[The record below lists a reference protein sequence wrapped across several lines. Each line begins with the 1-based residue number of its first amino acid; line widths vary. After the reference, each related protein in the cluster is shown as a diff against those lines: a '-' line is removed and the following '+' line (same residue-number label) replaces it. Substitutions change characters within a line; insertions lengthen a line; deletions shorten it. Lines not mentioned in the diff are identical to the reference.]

1 MYPKDDHALLIDL
14 ITGCDKAFSNV
25 YHTYHR
31 QVYTYLYRRTESVT
45 FAEELVQL
53 SFIKLWKNASALNP
67 NIALNVQLFRICR
80 TVMIDEIRRLAV
92 RKNTEMSY
100 LDVVGEPS
108 ASNDALVKQLNDDIH
123 SAISALPPARKKIFQ
138 LSRIEGYSHKE
149 IAQMM
154 SISTSTVEDHIG
166 KALKLLRRKLR
177 DSIFFFFI

>member
-1 MYPKDDHALLIDL
+1 MHEIDDHDILIDL
-14 ITGCDKAFSNV
+14 IAGCDKAFSTV
-25 YHTYHR
+25 YHTY
-31 QVYTYLYRRTESVT
+31 QNQAYTYLFRRTGSVT

-53 SFIKLWKNASALNP
+53 SFIKLWKNATALNP
-67 NIALNVQLFRICR
+67 TIALNIQLFRICR

-92 RKNTEMSY
+92 RKNTEMGY
-100 LDVVGEPS
+100 IDVVGEP
-108 ASNDALVKQLNDDIH
+108 AANNDALVKQLKDDIH

-166 KALKLLRRKLR
+166 KALKLLRRKLK
-177 DSIFFFFI
+177 DSIYFFLF

>member
-14 ITGCDKAFSNV
+14 IAGSDKAFSNV
-25 YHTYHR
+25 YSTYHR
-31 QVYTYLYRRTESVT
+31 QAYTYLFKRTGSVT
-45 FAEELVQL
+45 FAEELAQL

-92 RKNTEMSY
+92 RKSTEMGY

-108 ASNDALVKQLNDDIH
+108 ATNDALVKQLNDDIH
-123 SAISALPPARKKIFQ
+123 SAISALPPARKKVFQ

-177 DSIFFFFI
+177 DNVFFFFL